1 MALVI
6 KKDNSKEKGTQFQDM
21 EDYKTRHR
29 HGLDVGITNYSQE
42 KVKMSV
48 NEEEQLKAN
57 RE

>member
-1 MALVI
+1 MVI
-6 KKDNSKEKGTQFQDM
+6 KKDNSNEKGTQFQDM

-29 HGLDVGITNYSQE
+29 HELDVGITNYSQE
-42 KVKMSV
+42 KIKMSV